1 MNTPPP
7 GDHDGPRFR
16 LPLDLREF
24 FAGVDGEAFMSQIN
38 AMAESGSQ
46 EELDQTTR
54 EAAQAI
60 PLLRDILR
68 KKKQAEDEFDPHQA
82 RLWLGVALPLIACYR
97 IAEDRGYNWGT
108 PPPPTPPP
116 SGDQS

>member
-1 MNTPPP
+1 MDPER
-7 GDHDGPRFR
+7 DGPRFR

-68 KKKQAEDEFDPHQA
+68 KKKQAEEEFDLQEA
-82 RLWLGVALPLIACYR
+82 KLWLGVALPLIACYR

-108 PPPPTPPP
+108 PQPPPPPKDGEP
-116 SGDQS
+116 

>member
-1 MNTPPP
+1 MDPER
-7 GDHDGPRFR
+7 DGPRFR

-24 FAGVDGEAFMSQIN
+24 FAGVDAEAFMSQIN

-68 KKKQAEDEFDPHQA
+68 KKKQAEEEFDLQEA
-82 RLWLGVALPLIACYR
+82 KLWLGVALPLIACYR

-108 PPPPTPPP
+108 PQPPPPPKDGEP
-116 SGDQS
+116 